1 MIRQVAAVAAIAIAL
16 GSSNAIAQV
25 EQQYV
30 EVGEGASG
38 MPVYLDK
45 ASIRGTSF
53 KIIQQVGDGISV
65 NEITAYCSQQ
75 SLISERIRIFDSNG
89 ELLAEDN
96 KPQSRAFVSGA
107 PATIAS
113 TIVCQSAISGSSQ
126 QP

>member
-45 ASIRGTSF
+45 ASVRGTNF
-53 KIIQQVGDGISV
+53 RLIQQFGEGVA
-65 NEITAYCSQQ
+65 ITDVAAYCPQKR
-75 SLISERIRIFDSNG
+75 LFTERVGVYSSRG
-89 ELLAEDN
+89 EVITEHAERREGKFIPGSPPVN
-96 KPQSRAFVSGA
+96 AMN
-107 PATIAS
+107 
-113 TIVCQSAISGSSQ
+113 IVCRGSR
-126 QP
+126 